1 MMAHT
6 QGPWEFELMLDK
18 RYAVYGQNARHR
30 IATISNY
37 VEHDDFDNARLIAAA
52 PELLE
57 ALEAFVRE
65 HDCEASAFEDD
76 SLCEC
81 KLCIP
86 ARAAIAKARGW

>member
-57 ALEAFVRE
+57 ACEAFVNYSE
-65 HDCEASAFEDD
+65 LPFSPGYKDALEK
-76 SLCEC
+76 C
-81 KLCIP
+81 KS
-86 ARAAIAKARGW
+86 AIAKAKGEG